1 MSSRLLEYETV
12 WYKVME
18 RVEVIASGDLDY
30 WAKMQ
35 PGGNSINLK
44 IRVMLEEKIYFEP
57 PAEARVQRQVLHPG
71 SLPRPQADHDAESA
85 GDRRR
90 VGGGPGGGRGDG
102 AAAARGAARP
112 PDPRGAARA
121 AVLLDAALPHQCSS
135 IEKRRFTLEAAMIAK
150 KTAEILEPLQE
161 GRWSWSRGAGVAA
174 EGAASHCPRRR
185 WQSATRSSTTCT
197 GLTSRRRPSYTR
209 GDEER
214 LIVHRDKDLRLGQRI
229 GGLCL
234 LIINF
239 QLH

>member
-1 MSSRLLEYETV
+1 MF
-12 WYKVME
+12 
-18 RVEVIASGDLDY
+18 
-30 WAKMQ
+30 
-35 PGGNSINLK
+35 N
-44 IRVMLEEKIYFEP
+44 
-57 PAEARVQRQVLHPG
+57 QR
-71 SLPRPQADHDAESA
+71 E
-85 GDRRR
+85 
-90 VGGGPGGGRGDG
+90 
-102 AAAARGAARP
+102 
-112 PDPRGAARA
+112 A
-121 AVLLDAALPHQCSS
+121 AV
-135 IEKRRFTLEAAMIAK
+135 IAK

-174 EGAASHCPRRR
+174 EGAASHCPRLR

-197 GLTSRRRPSYTR
+197 GLTSRRRPFYTR